1 MVKRVTQRETFH
13 GTASGQAPNLVNL
26 SERFDLS
33 ERQAQCM
40 ALLRMGTPTPDIL
53 DVLAISASTLE
64 THLADLRRKFDAPTT
79 PALATH
85 LQTIITDDD
94 LGAFQFWP
102 SQTNASPDGT
112 QISQAI
118 ADRMRTATSVDRA
131 LEALR
136 DGLAAFNVRHLYYC
150 FLPHS
155 VQGFLRGDILDT
167 FLAPDA
173 IEAAFHANGGLMG
186 QPIAM
191 TLFNAPGTVPV
202 VQMQAEAHGQSNSL
216 SAFYSTCMDDGASH
230 MMALGFPSGP
240 GFVGMAITFQADT
253 DPTADITARGEEIR
267 AAALTMHACMLTNG
281 ILAARYK
288 LTIRERDALCAL
300 ALGQRAS
307 DAAGKMKIS
316 ERAFAKLLA
325 SARTKLNA
333 RTNAEAV
340 GKAAI
345 INALVFL

>member
-13 GTASGQAPNLVNL
+13 GTASGQAPNLVGL
-26 SERFDLS
+26 ADRFGLS

-53 DVLAISASTLE
+53 DVLGISASTLE
-64 THLADLRRKFDAPTT
+64 THLADLRGKFDVPTT
-79 PALATH
+79 ASLAVH
-85 LQTIITDDD
+85 LETIIPDGD
-94 LGAFQFWP
+94 LDAFHFWP
-102 SQTNASPDGT
+102 SRTNAIPEGA
-112 QISQAI
+112 QISKKI
-118 ADRMRTATSVDRA
+118 ADRMRTATSVERSLD
-131 LEALR
+131 ALR
-136 DGLAAFNVRHLYYC
+136 DGLADVNVRHLYYC

-155 VQGFLRGDILDT
+155 VQGFLRGDILDA
-167 FLAPDA
+167 FLAPP
-173 IEAAFHANGGLMG
+173 EVEVAFHANGGLMG

-202 VQMQAEAHGQSNSL
+202 VPMQTEAHGQSSSL
-216 SAFYSTCMDDGASH
+216 SAFYGICINDGASH
-230 MMALGFPSGP
+230 IMALGFPSGP
-240 GFVGMAITFQADT
+240 GFVGMAITFHADG
-253 DPTADITARGEEIR
+253 DPTQAIAARSEDIR

-281 ILAARYK
+281 TLAARYK
-288 LTIRERDALCAL
+288 LTVRERDALCAL

-307 DAAGKMKIS
+307 DAAAKMKIS

-345 INALVFL
+345 LNLLVFL